1 MHSKLHDLSE
11 LSIVSLAQIDAAIN
25 GLGLLPILE
34 KRRGTIGVLILV
46 PTIFEKSFIAIFLAL
61 LQVEHVFRQVQT
73 KEISSSLQHALLDD
87 ILKVD
92 T

>member
-11 LSIVSLAQIDAAIN
+11 LSIVSLAKVDAAIN
-25 GLGLLPILE
+25 GLSLLPVLE
-34 KRRGTIGVLILV
+34 IRRGAVGVLILV
-46 PTIFEKSFIAIFLAL
+46 PTIFEQTFIAIFLSL
-61 LQVEHVFRQVQT
+61 LQVEHVFRQIQT
-73 KEISSSLQHALLDD
+73 EEVPSSLQHALLDD